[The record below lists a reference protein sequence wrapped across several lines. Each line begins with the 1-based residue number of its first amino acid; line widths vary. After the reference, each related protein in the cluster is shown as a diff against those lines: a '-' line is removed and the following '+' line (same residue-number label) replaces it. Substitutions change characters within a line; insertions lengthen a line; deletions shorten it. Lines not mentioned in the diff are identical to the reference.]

1 MFRYELTYTAT
12 LKGDAGRD
20 GFRALLWGKLGD
32 KYTHTHTRARTTA
45 HSQTH
50 SHKHTV
56 TNTQSQTHTHT
67 RTLSNTHSQT
77 RKHKHTHKHKQNI
90 INATTNKPKTPTLR
104 TQKQIKKYEV
114 YFAQKS
120 KADKITNN

>member
-32 KYTHTHTRARTTA
+32 KYTHTHTPHTHSPTHTTA

-50 SHKHTV
+50 LHKHTL
-56 TNTQSQTHTHT
+56 TNTQSYTQT
-67 RTLSNTHSQT
+67 
-77 RKHKHTHKHKQNI
+77 
-90 INATTNKPKTPTLR
+90 
-104 TQKQIKKYEV
+104 
-114 YFAQKS
+114 
-120 KADKITNN
+120 